1 MGYDGLMPSGLKRYQ
16 LAQSLHFI
24 TFSCFHRLPLLA
36 APAAKEMVEVVLEQ
50 GRWPGHRVLKINS
63 E

>member
-1 MGYDGLMPSGLKRYQ
+1 MPTGLKRYQ
-16 LAQSLHFI
+16 TAHSLHFI
-24 TFSCFHRLPLLA
+24 TFSCYHRHPLLE